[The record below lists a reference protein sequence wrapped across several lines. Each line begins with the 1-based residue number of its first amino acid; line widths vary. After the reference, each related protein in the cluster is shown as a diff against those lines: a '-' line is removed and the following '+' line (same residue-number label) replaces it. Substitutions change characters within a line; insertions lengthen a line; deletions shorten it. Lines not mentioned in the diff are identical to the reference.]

1 MEERNMI
8 VNILTKTFVVSPYI
22 KATKNPG
29 SFKIIDID
37 CRNDSQD
44 IIEYFT
50 DIQNMVFSQNKSL
63 HIYYY
68 PIPSLINHIFLT
80 SMDFLYYFS

>member
-22 KATKNPG
+22 TATKNPG

-37 CRNDSQD
+37 
-44 IIEYFT
+44 
-50 DIQNMVFSQNKSL
+50 NKKSKAAVPRDCCL
-63 HIYYY
+63 IHIAYQRTADG
-68 PIPSLINHIFLT
+68 IVWSAQE
-80 SMDFLYYFS
+80 MG

>member
-1 MEERNMI
+1 MGERNMI

-22 KATKNPG
+22 KVTKNPG

-44 IIEYFT
+44 IIEYFA
-50 DIQNMVFSQNKSL
+50 DIQNMVFSQASV
-63 HIYYY
+63 
-68 PIPSLINHIFLT
+68 PSFVEAGGCPLFVVMAIAN
-80 SMDFLYYFS
+80 